1 MTAVPD
7 RAIRFR
13 FVIHQPPL
21 LPPPAAPLAAA
32 RAAVRRARER
42 ALTEVPTPSA
52 LTPPGSAPLSHPR
65 PTIDGVP
72 RGRPAADPPSH
83 GTRARYNYRPRPCRC
98 TNCRVANTRYIA
110 AYRTRAALA
119 HDEDQADTLVR

>member
-1 MTAVPD
+1 M
-7 RAIRFR
+7 IE
-13 FVIHQPPL
+13 QPRL
-21 LPPPAAPLAAA
+21 IGPPEAPLAKA
-32 RAAVRRARER
+32 RDAVRRARER
-42 ALTEVPTPSA
+42 ALTAVPAPSS
-52 LTPPGSAPLSHPR
+52 LTPPGSRPLSHPR
-65 PTIDGVP
+65 PTIDEVP

-119 HDEDQADTLVR
+119 HDEDQAETLVR

>member
-1 MTAVPD
+1 MTLPD
-7 RAIRFR
+7 RANRLQL
-13 FVIHQPPL
+13 VVSQPPL
-21 LPPPAAPLAAA
+21 LPPPEKPLQAA
-32 RAAVRRARER
+32 RDAVRRARER
-42 ALTEVPTPSA
+42 ALTAVPAPSS
-52 LTPPGSAPLSHPR
+52 LTPPGSASLSHPR

-119 HDEDQADTLVR
+119 HDEDQAETLVR